1 MNIQLTSADEKKLRY
16 QEISS
21 RFDKLMKALFRQHG
35 AHLDINILSSNEAM
49 DFIQEHTDILDSS
62 FEKVKMTEKMRERL
76 TRSNYIFSGMKTFHE
91 LNEAFPSLLDE
102 NGDRKPFERFLND
115 VRKINETYNRNYL
128 RAEYG
133 FVQSSATMAA
143 KWERFAEDGDEYYL
157 QYRTAHDDK
166 VRPEHAALDR
176 VTLPMSDPFWE
187 SYYPPNGWNCR
198 CTVVQVLKWKYDAT
212 PHGEAMDRGKE
223 ALDGERFNI
232 FRFNSG
238 KQGKAVP
245 DYNPYTIKKCNSCDV
260 AKGKGIKLSDRVSNN
275 QLCESCRLLRCMK
288 DRVSKRI
295 ERNKPI
301 YESLLKS
308 KEYRE
313 VSMDM
318 KSGGVKA
325 IHHEHSLNK
334 DKGWYETCSQDA
346 GARNGNVVILEAE
359 PQNKYKVKCCEGTW
373 DNLPFEVAGAERGT
387 PNNVR
392 NALKHCA
399 SKPDTK
405 VAVIFFPNDNFSAE
419 NFHVGLA
426 KYLGLRNTTQYRK
439 FERIYC
445 IHNGKIVLTK
455 KPD

>member
-1 MNIQLTSADEKKLRY
+1 MNIQLTSANEKKLRY

-35 AHLDINILSSNEAM
+35 AHLDINILTSNEAM

-62 FEKVKMTEKMRERL
+62 FEKVEMTDKMRERL

-212 PHGEAMDRGKE
+212 PPGEAMDRGKE

-245 DYNPYTIKKCNSCDV
+245 DYNPYTIKKCNNCSL
-260 AKGKGIKLSDRVSNN
+260 AKGDINASISKNE
-275 QLCESCRLLRCMK
+275 LC
-288 DRVSKRI
+288 
-295 ERNKPI
+295 
-301 YESLLKS
+301 
-308 KEYRE
+308 
-313 VSMDM
+313 
-318 KSGGVKA
+318 
-325 IHHEHSLNK
+325 
-334 DKGWYETCSQDA
+334 
-346 GARNGNVVILEAE
+346 
-359 PQNKYKVKCCEGTW
+359 
-373 DNLPFEVAGAERGT
+373 
-387 PNNVR
+387 
-392 NALKHCA
+392 
-399 SKPDTK
+399 
-405 VAVIFFPNDNFSAE
+405 SAC
-419 NFHVGLA
+419 
-426 KYLGLRNTTQYRK
+426 KIIRTQ
-439 FERIYC
+439 
-445 IHNGKIVLTK
+445 K
-455 KPD
+455 K